1 MERGFIFKP
10 NTTAEYPEFVHN
22 VISEH
27 QWSNFCRV
35 QREAVIQLVREFYAN
50 YDPAV
55 PDSVFV
61 RGKHIPLTPEAINQV
76 YNLPEVEDQYQ
87 EFFSSMNATELK
99 EVLNM
104 LCEEGA
110 EWTQGKRGAM
120 TFPRAFLKP
129 GPKVWFHFLKFRL
142 MPSSHDHL
150 INKERAILLYC
161 IMEGRNFDVGKL
173 IQKQIGVCARRNS
186 GGLWFPSL
194 ITQLCAAHE
203 VIIDAHEPKE
213 QPAAQITPTF
223 ITRILHEDN
232 EPAAVAPI
240 APRSAATNSS
250 ASEGPNLDLVA
261 GFHRMEQ
268 RLSQIE
274 VMQYEHIQHMRDFW
288 RYERDRDLALQ
299 KHFRANSNRFQS
311 FPKFPPHLCDSPSED
326 TAQANPDEAD
336 GDPPSP
342 SGPEQPEHAEAAPS
356 KCRDKGKTVA
366 AEPSSRRH
374 SLRSALNWKWK
385 S

>member
-10 NTTAEYPEFVHN
+10 NTTAEYPAFVHN
-22 VISEH
+22 VISDH
-27 QWSNFCRV
+27 QWSNFCRA
-35 QREAVIQLVREFYAN
+35 QRAAVIQLVQEFYAN
-50 YDPAV
+50 YDSAV
-55 PDSVFV
+55 PDSIFV
-61 RGKHIPLTPEAINQV
+61 RGKSVSLTPEAINRV
-76 YNLPEVEDQYQ
+76 YDLPEVEDQYQ
-87 EFFSSMNATELK
+87 EFFNSIDANELK
-99 EVLNM
+99 EVLNR

-110 EWTQGKRGAM
+110 EWTRGKRGAM

-129 GPKVWFHFLKFRL
+129 EPKVWFHFLKFRL
-142 MPSSHDHL
+142 MPSSHDHF

-194 ITQLCAAHE
+194 ITQLCAAHD

-213 QPAAQITPTF
+213 QPVAQITPSA
-223 ITRILHEDN
+223 ITRILQEDK
-232 EPAAVAPI
+232 EPEEGAPS
-240 APRSAATNSS
+240 APRSAAPNSS

-261 GFHRMEQ
+261 GFNRMEQ

-274 VMQYEHIQHMRDFW
+274 VMQYEQIQHMRDFW
-288 RYERDRDLALQ
+288 RYERDKDLALQ
-299 KHFRANSNRFQS
+299 RHFRANSNRFQS
-311 FPKFPPHLCDSPSED
+311 FPKFPPHLCDSPPED
-326 TAQANPDEAD
+326 TAQDNPEVPAD
-336 GDPPSP
+336 DPPSP
-342 SGPEQPEHAEAAPS
+342 SGPKQPEYAEAAPS
-356 KCRDKGKTVA
+356 KHQDKGKTTA